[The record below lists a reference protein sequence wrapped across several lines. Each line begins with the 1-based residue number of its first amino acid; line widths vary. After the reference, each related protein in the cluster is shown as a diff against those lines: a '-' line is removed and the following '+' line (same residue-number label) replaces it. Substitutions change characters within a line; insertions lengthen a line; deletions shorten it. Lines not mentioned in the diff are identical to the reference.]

1 MNFTTAVRTK
11 IVATITMTFMVLC
24 ITGCIV
30 LTAMRGEPD
39 TKLVTAIQ
47 LHGGKIVYYREIGN
61 KNTQV
66 KAISTPAS
74 ALEKI
79 DPMTFQVFPHL
90 RVLHLTDIPA
100 GAAGETYETAC
111 CVNGKDELTKLVAE
125 YRKAGLLR

>member
-1 MNFTTAVRTK
+1 MHFTTAVRIKT
-11 IVATITMTFMVLC
+11 VATITIIFMAFCV
-24 ITGCIV
+24 TGCVV

-39 TKLVTAIQ
+39 TKLVMAIQ
-47 LHGGKIVYYREIGN
+47 QHGGKIEYYRGFGN

-66 KAISTPAS
+66 KAISIPAS

-79 DPMTFQVFPHL
+79 DPITFQVFPRL

-100 GAAGETYETAC
+100 GTAGETYETAC
-111 CVNGKDELTKLVAE
+111 CVNGKDELTKLVVE